1 MLDDVL
7 KKILACI
14 ALCAMPLEDAAGC
27 VFSELFVVNNHTH
40 MDSSLCFFMHHWNFD
55 VLAARELPFSFLHSD
70 GGKLNIYVY
79 VKPCH

>member
-40 MDSSLCFFMHHWNFD
+40 M
-55 VLAARELPFSFLHSD
+55 VRGVARGSPGGLGTTPSFGPQTPIPHK
-70 GGKLNIYVY
+70 KLGPNR
-79 VKPCH
+79 

>member
-40 MDSSLCFFMHHWNFD
+40 MDSSLCFFMHH
-55 VLAARELPFSFLHSD
+55 
-70 GGKLNIYVY
+70 
-79 VKPCH
+79 